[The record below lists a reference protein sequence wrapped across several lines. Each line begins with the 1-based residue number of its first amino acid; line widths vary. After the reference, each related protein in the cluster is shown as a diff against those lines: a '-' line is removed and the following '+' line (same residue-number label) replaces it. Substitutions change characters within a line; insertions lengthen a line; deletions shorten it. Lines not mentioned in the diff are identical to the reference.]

1 MAISYRKA
9 VGPGSPVLLA
19 DMETTTGGPSVL
31 LHHGSGGN
39 VFIGNENVN
48 TTDGFS
54 LGSGGTLAFVI
65 DGSEAIYGITSTTTL
80 TVQVFRT
87 NRQSTPF
94 HS

>member
-9 VGPGSPVLLA
+9 VGPAAPVLLA
-19 DMETTTGGPSVL
+19 DLETTSGGPAIVI
-31 LHHGSGGN
+31 HHQGNGN
-39 VFIGNENVN
+39 VYVGDENVTA
-48 TTDGFS
+48 TTGFNIGSDGHI
-54 LGSGGTLAFVI
+54 ACVI

-87 NRQSTPF
+87 NRPNTPN